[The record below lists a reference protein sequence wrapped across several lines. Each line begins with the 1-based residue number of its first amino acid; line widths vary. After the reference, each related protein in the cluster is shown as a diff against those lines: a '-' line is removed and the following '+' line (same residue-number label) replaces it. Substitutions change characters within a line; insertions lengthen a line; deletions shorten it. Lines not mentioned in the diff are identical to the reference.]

1 MIQYNFESDFELED
15 QDKLTDWIHK
25 VVSEESCV
33 LGDLNYVFCDD
44 EYLYKINVEFLNHDT
59 LTDIIS
65 FDYSLGKT
73 LHGDIYISVDRVQ
86 ENAEVYNVSFEEELH
101 RVMVHGILHY
111 CGYQDKTAQ
120 DAKLMR
126 EKENHYLKL
135 LG

>member
-1 MIQYNFESDFELED
+1 MIQYNFESDFELKD
-15 QDKLTDWIHK
+15 QDKLSDWIHK

-44 EYLYKINVEFLNHDT
+44 EYLHKINVEFLDHDT

-73 LHGDIYISVDRVQ
+73 LHGDIYISVERVQ
-86 ENAEVYNVSFEEELH
+86 ENAEEYNVSFEEELH

-111 CGYQDKTAQ
+111 CGYKDKTKQ